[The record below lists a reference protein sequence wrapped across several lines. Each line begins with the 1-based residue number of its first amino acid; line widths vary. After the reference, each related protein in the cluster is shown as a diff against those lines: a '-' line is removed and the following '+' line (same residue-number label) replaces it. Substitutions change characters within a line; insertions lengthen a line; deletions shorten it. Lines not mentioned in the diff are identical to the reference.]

1 MTIQLFY
8 IQTYFFVSVV
18 LQMIFLLS
26 TGMATLVQI
35 LKLESKRKD
44 IIITQAVNL
53 SMDTHLYFR

>member
-44 IIITQAVNL
+44 IIITQAGEPG
-53 SMDTHLYFR
+53 RIE